1 MLTLLLL
8 GLACS
13 PEKPS
18 AEASSDKAVVTETSS
33 PQRRACSG
41 PKSRPDVVIVSID
54 TLRADRLGYAGY
66 TAARTPH
73 LDALAQSGAVF
84 SQATTP
90 VPRTTPALASLM
102 TGLSPHHHGA
112 REVGEMVLAP
122 QRLSTLLAES
132 GWRTVGISA
141 MPVAGPDQDMDRG
154 FDFFE
159 VHADARSEDLTRV
172 ALEQAAAVPEN
183 CPLFL
188 WTHFADPHFP
198 YLPPKSWSDQPVAP
212 KCRPVVEKASKGK
225 MARYKYYANRN
236 GRSEPILEDCS
247 ALYDAEIAYA
257 DHGVGQLLSGLA
269 AQGREQPIIVFTSDH
284 GENLGEWGL
293 FFEHG
298 PNGHDASLRIPL
310 VIAGP
315 GVAPA
320 SYSTP
325 ATLEDVAPTVLQLAG
340 VTPPDEMN
348 FDGRSLLDRNGPAP
362 EWIRA
367 ESGSALHARLSDY
380 LVAGRKHR
388 LHCIHGPQYSLCDSP
403 KRKNQLFNRNQDP
416 DLKRNIFPK
425 TTDTPE
431 DSKLT
436 AIGQRLRDAWKPW
449 PIERTRQRLIRT
461 STHMLIA
468 TPQVSGDYALALYDH
483 TSDPG
488 LLKNLLDQQPEVAA
502 KLKPIL
508 TSWQSELD
516 EANRPISE
524 RTQEQEEA
532 LRALGYIE

>member
-1 MLTLLLL
+1 MLIFLAFF
-8 GLACS
+8 LACS
-13 PEKPS
+13 PDKSSTVQPQEP
-18 AEASSDKAVVTETSS
+18 AEAPRS
-33 PQRRACSG
+33 PAQARECSG
-41 PKSRPDVVIVSID
+41 PKKSPDVVIVSID
-54 TLRADRLGYAGY
+54 TLRADRLGYAGH
-66 TAARTPH
+66 ANARTPH
-73 LDALAQSGAVF
+73 LDALARSGAIF
-84 SQATTP
+84 NQATTP

-112 REVGEMVLAP
+112 REVGEVVLAP
-122 QRLSTLLAES
+122 QRLSTLLAEH

-159 VHADARSEDLTRV
+159 VHADARSEALTRV
-172 ALEQAAAVPEN
+172 ALEQSAAVPDN

-188 WTHFADPHFP
+188 WAHFADPHFP
-198 YLPPKSWSDQPVAP
+198 YLPPETWSDQPVAS
-212 KCRPVVEKASKGK
+212 KCRKVVERATKGK
-225 MARYKYYANRN
+225 MPRYKYYSNRD

-269 AQGREQPIIVFTSDH
+269 SQGREQPIIVFTSDH

-315 GVAPA
+315 GVSPA
-320 SYSTP
+320 IHSTP

-340 VTPPDEMN
+340 VHPPEDMS
-348 FDGRSLLDRNGPAP
+348 FDGSSLLNREEPAP

-403 KRKNQLFNRNQDP
+403 KRKNLLFNRDKDP

-425 TTDTPE
+425 TTESPE
-431 DSKLT
+431 NSKLAT
-436 AIGQRLRDAWKPW
+436 ISQGLRDAWKPW
-449 PIERTRQRLIRT
+449 PVERTRQRLIRT
-461 STHMLIA
+461 SSHMLIA
-468 TPQVSGDYALALYDH
+468 TPQLSGGYALALYDH
-483 TSDPG
+483 TTDPK
-488 LLKNLLDQQPEVAA
+488 LLTNIIDQQPDVVAELA
-502 KLKPIL
+502 PIL

-516 EANRPISE
+516 EANTPISE
-524 RTQEQEEA
+524 RTQEQEDA